1 MTYQIPQVSTKGTPG
16 PASTPVIKRLQLSTC
31 QPSPVPVATPAEKQ
45 PALLSL
51 TIPNTPTPENATVPL
66 FPSPAEETANTA
78 GTPKLNQD
86 IAGTPKLNQDIAGT
100 PKLNQIPEVAPKS
113 TPDIIGTPNLN
124 QDSTPDVT
132 RTPNLADIRTPGALC
147 RTPALKKVQEV
158 VGTLGERERSG
169 NDLIFAERSDDK
181 DELEISFGGASEKE
195 VGGAAEEEIG
205 AGAAV
210 QENELEDDEQ
220 GEVPKENEDME
231 TCETSDAQSPP
242 KSSSHVDSNTSM
254 HSEPDQKD
262 VSMVSEED
270 KNSMEYV
277 QKKNESESEPE
288 AMDVIVEATTTSTNE
303 MESVQKESVDLTRK
317 DLVENTPEK
326 AHTPTGDKLSS
337 ESSDAPDKT
346 ESKSNTEALP
356 ESHDVQRDEAEE
368 EGNDSNQ
375 LFESCDEG
383 EEKENVVGEVEQF
396 SDARDAGTALVEVR

>member
-1 MTYQIPQVSTKGTPG
+1 M
-16 PASTPVIKRLQLSTC
+16 IKRLQLSTC

-66 FPSPAEETANTA
+66 FPSPAEEAANTA
-78 GTPKLNQD
+78 GTPKLNQDIAETPKLNQDIAETPKLNQD
-86 IAGTPKLNQDIAGT
+86 IAGTPKLNQT
-100 PKLNQIPEVAPKS
+100 PGVAPKL
-113 TPDIIGTPNLN
+113 TPDIVGTPNLN

-158 VGTLGERERSG
+158 VGTLAERERSG
-169 NDLIFAERSDDK
+169 NDLVFVDRPDDK
-181 DELEISFGGASEKE
+181 DELEISFGGASEEE

-210 QENELEDDEQ
+210 QENEFEDNEK
-220 GEVPKENEDME
+220 GEVPQENKDME
-231 TCETSDAQSPP
+231 TCENADNKFPTKP
-242 KSSSHVDSNTSM
+242 SSHVDSNTSM
-254 HSEPDQKD
+254 QSEPDQKD

-270 KNSMEYV
+270 KNSLEHV

-288 AMDVIVEATTTSTNE
+288 AMDVIEEGTSADTDR
-303 MESVQKESVDLTRK
+303 MKSVQKKSSAVTKE

-326 AHTPTGDKLSS
+326 EHISTGDKVSP
-337 ESSDAPDKT
+337 ESNEVPDNT
-346 ESKSNTEALP
+346 ESQINREALP
-356 ESHDVQRDEAEE
+356 ESNDLETDEVEE

-383 EEKENVVGEVEQF
+383 EEKENAVREVEQF
-396 SDARDAGTALVEVR
+396 SDARDEGTALVEVR